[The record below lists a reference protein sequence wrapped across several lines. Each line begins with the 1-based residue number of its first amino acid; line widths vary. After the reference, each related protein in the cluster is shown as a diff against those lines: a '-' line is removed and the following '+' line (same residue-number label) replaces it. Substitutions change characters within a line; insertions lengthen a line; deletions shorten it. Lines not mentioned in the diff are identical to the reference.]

1 MSDVNRLNKLVDEAL
16 KIQVAAMLNIHFM
29 CNESMALAKSIWH
42 LTDLDAEAI
51 RDADIMTLQNVAHHH
66 GILNCASMPSGT
78 IKQLI
83 ECQTDGPHSHVNA
96 TYMSV
101 RR

>member
-1 MSDVNRLNKLVDEAL
+1 MKKAIEIESDNSEYLNNLAASFFELKKYNKALINVDEAL

-29 CNESMALAKSIWH
+29 CNVSMALAKSIWH

-66 GILNCASMPSGT
+66 GILN
-78 IKQLI
+78 
-83 ECQTDGPHSHVNA
+83 
-96 TYMSV
+96 
-101 RR
+101 